1 MGGAS
6 PLEEWIRELTPEM
19 IPERYRPIAQLIGLE
34 NLIKL
39 ADYSKGDII
48 YIPSSDYFLR
58 PIRDQRIREEYKG
71 SNSHRLAKK
80 YNLSERRVR
89 EICEGLGPEM
99 EQDRNQVDLFELLG
113 NGGETKGFP
122 V

>member
-1 MGGAS
+1 MEG
-6 PLEEWIRELTPEM
+6 WIRELTPEM
-19 IPERYRPIAQLIGLE
+19 IPARYRPIAQLIGLE

-39 ADYSKGDII
+39 ADYSKGDIL

-58 PIRDQRIREEYKG
+58 PIRDQRIREEYRG

-89 EICEGLGPEM
+89 EICEGLSPEP
-99 EQDRNQVDLFELLG
+99 ERDLNQLDLFDLLE
-113 NGGETKGFP
+113 NGGETKGNP